1 LAEKEIDLNRASRIL
16 VKLVAWESSYI
27 KVVVIYGS
35 AISLLTL
42 AVPIAVQTLIN
53 TVANI
58 ASTRA
63 ILILSGVL
71 LLTLVLS
78 GGLSAL
84 RTHVME
90 LYERKIYARLTSE
103 ISLRTILA
111 PHSVFEGRRN
121 SSITQR
127 YFEIMTLQKN
137 IPSLMVDGFALLLQL
152 LVGFSLVSFYHPMLF
167 LFNLLIILL
176 IYLIWLFW
184 GAGAKITAIK
194 LSHAKYETARWLNDL
209 SAAHEFFKSSQHMDY
224 AARTTEALVDDY
236 VSSRENHFKY
246 TFAQVLAFLLLYAVA
261 SAGLLGLGGW
271 LVVRGELSIG
281 QLVAAELIM
290 SAVFFGL
297 SQFTNYMKMYYELY
311 GAADKIGQL
320 LELPQE
326 VVYEDQVAIP
336 ADSTLECHDLVL
348 SHQDYALRLSFKL
361 GSGTKAFV
369 SADTGWVQRKLT
381 RLLKMQDPVQGGW
394 LRIGG
399 LELAEYDVY
408 DLGQAI
414 AIVDRSLIVE
424 CTIKEYLRMAAP
436 KASLSEITSALAL
449 MSLGRIV
456 DTLPDGLETRLST
469 IGAPLLPLELLLM
482 KLAAA
487 VLAQPQ
493 LVILNQDFDN
503 LPADVHKS
511 VLQAIQAQP
520 FSMLY
525 FTRNPDKSNF
535 DAILELNADGSGN
548 GSQGLQIMREA
559 SS

>member
-1 LAEKEIDLNRASRIL
+1 MSEKEIDLNRAHGIL
-16 VKLVAWESSYI
+16 VKLIARESEYL
-27 KVVVIYGS
+27 KVVMIYGI

-71 LLTLVLS
+71 MLTLVLS

-84 RTHVME
+84 RTHIME
-90 LYERKIYARLTSE
+90 LYERKLYARLTSE

-121 SSITQR
+121 SSMTQR

-137 IPSLMVDGFALLLQL
+137 IPSLMVDGFALMLQL

-184 GAGAKITAIK
+184 GTGAKITAIR
-194 LSHAKYETARWLNDL
+194 LSQAKYDTAKWLNDL

-224 AARTTEALVDDY
+224 AARTTEALVGSY

-246 TFAQVLAFLLLYAVA
+246 TFAQVLAFLLLYAMA

-326 VVYEDQVAIP
+326 VVHEDQVAIP
-336 ADSTLECHDLVL
+336 ADGTLECRDLVL
-348 SHQDYALRLSFKL
+348 RREDDSVNLSFQL
-361 GSGTKAFV
+361 ASGAKAFV
-369 SADTGWVQRKLT
+369 SSDTGWMQRKLT
-381 RLLKMQDPVQGGW
+381 RLMKLQDPVQGGW
-394 LRIGG
+394 LRLGG

-408 DLGQAI
+408 ELRQAI

-436 KASLSEITSALAL
+436 KVSLAEIASALAL
-449 MSLGRIV
+449 MSLEKVV
-456 DTLPDGLETRLST
+456 DNLPEGLETRLST
-469 IGAPLLPLELLLM
+469 IGAPLLPLDLLLM

-487 VLAQPQ
+487 LLAQPK

-503 LPADVHKS
+503 LPVDVHDS
-511 VLQAIQAQP
+511 VLQAIRTQP
-520 FSMLY
+520 FSLLY
-525 FTRNPDKSNF
+525 FTRNPAKNNF
-535 DAILELNADGSGN
+535 DAILELTSDGSGN
-548 GSQGLQIMREA
+548 GSQGIAIVPEA
-559 SS
+559 ST